1 MGVRL
6 SQSSNNLTTSNLAE
20 SNIPLI
26 AWIRQY
32 REENLRKSVGWRSRG
47 RVDWGSMKG
56 VYSRSGEGFV
66 GKIFDSESIR
76 HVQKVR
82 EGEKQQWKRKED
94 VGEKKRVW

>member
-1 MGVRL
+1 
-6 SQSSNNLTTSNLAE
+6 
-20 SNIPLI
+20 
-26 AWIRQY
+26 
-32 REENLRKSVGWRSRG
+32 
-47 RVDWGSMKG
+47 MKG

-94 VGEKKRVW
+94 SGEKKRVW